1 MTDFKFWTK
10 TALYRLAPG
19 GYGYYRH
26 LKQFRDYNYLH
37 SRDKH
42 PVRNK
47 HYRGEEG
54 WRKQSEEA
62 SLRYRD
68 YANYEEYL
76 THQKQKLDE
85 ILKLNGGF
93 SNQSIASYRR
103 TFYRR
108 FKVLP
113 QYLPES
119 AYIICAGARQ
129 GTEVEVLQ
137 DLGFKNAYGIDLNPG
152 PDNQWVRPGDF
163 MKLENADNSV
173 DMIYSNCLDHAFDLD
188 AMFKEHA
195 RVLKPDGYVLYDITT
210 VGGGA
215 FEAVEWNSAEAILQA
230 VLHHFK
236 TLLEANREEAWLW
249 VLLSGKHSLQAK
261 ADS

>member
-1 MTDFKFWTK
+1 MKDLRFWAK
-10 TALYRLAPG
+10 TALYRLTPG

-26 LKQFRDYNYLH
+26 LKQFRDQNYLH

-42 PVRNK
+42 PVRDK
-47 HYRGEEG
+47 HYGEGG
-54 WRKQSEEA
+54 WSEQSEEA

-68 YANYEEYL
+68 YENYEEYL

-85 ILKLNGGF
+85 MLKLNGGF
-93 SNQSIASYRR
+93 TNQVIASYRQK
-103 TFYRR
+103 FYSR

-113 QYLPES
+113 QYLSKS
-119 AYIICAGARQ
+119 ACIICAGARQ

-188 AMFKEHA
+188 AMFQEHA
-195 RVLKPDGYVLYDITT
+195 RVLKPDGFVLYDISTM
-210 VGGGA
+210 GGGA
-215 FEAVEWNSAEAILQA
+215 FEAVNWHSGEAILQ
-230 VLHHFK
+230 VILRHFK
-236 TLLEANREEAWLW
+236 ILLKADREDQWLW
-249 VLLSGKHSLQAK
+249 VLLRGKHSLQAK
-261 ADS
+261 TDA